1 MKRIV
6 IIGGGLGGLTAGALL
21 AKNGYNIVLL
31 EQHKIVGG
39 AATTFRRKGGFTVEV
54 GLHEMNE
61 VYSNSTTKEVFD
73 TLGVYENIEFVE
85 PDEFFRV
92 TASGFDFTMP
102 NRRDNVL
109 SALKERYPAEA
120 NGIKEYFTLIDALAD
135 DFSRLEDAAWWELM
149 LFPLV
154 FRNLVK
160 YRKLAVREV
169 LDGMIANEELKLIL
183 NANIGYFHTVPDT
196 FSILYHAIA
205 QSSYYRGGGWYI
217 KGGSQ
222 KLSDAMASVIRDN
235 GGTIFTKSE
244 ATSIS
249 LENKKAVSI
258 TFKKSGQ
265 NVTEEADIV
274 VSNLSPAQTYAL
286 ANLPFKETRRIANSL
301 LCVYLGFSKNLRE
314 TYGKQGY
321 SRFFFRDITSI
332 DEYKAQFD
340 QDITKRGFVFV
351 DYSQI
356 DAGLCDPA
364 KSFGAICTTDFL
376 SSYENMPD
384 DEYKRR
390 KQEIIDAY
398 LAVLEEYYPGIRDLV
413 EYAEVAT
420 PRTMQRYLR
429 TPSGTPYGF
438 APAADQFFRRP
449 EVKSSLV
456 SNLYFTGAWVVGG
469 GFTPAISSGNMC
481 YKAIAGVR

>member
-6 IIGGGLGGLTAGALL
+6 MIGGGLGGLTAGALL
-21 AKNGYNIVLL
+21 AKTGHTVVLL
-31 EQHKIVGG
+31 EQHNVVGG
-39 AATTFRRKGGFTVEV
+39 SATTFRRKGGFTVEV
-54 GLHEMNE
+54 GLHEMNA
-61 VYSNSTTKEVFD
+61 VYSNATTKEVFD
-73 TLGVYENIEFVE
+73 TLGVYRNVEFVE

-102 NRRDNVL
+102 NGRDSAL
-109 SALKERYPAEA
+109 SALRERYPAEA
-120 NGIKEYFTLIDALAD
+120 SGIEEYFTLIDALAD
-135 DFSRLEDAAWWELM
+135 DMKRLEDAAWWELM
-149 LFPLV
+149 LFPVV
-154 FRNLVK
+154 FRNLFR
-160 YRKLAVREV
+160 YRKRAVREV

-183 NANIGYFHTVPDT
+183 NANIGYYHTVPDT
-196 FSILYHAIA
+196 FSILYHAVA

-217 KGGSQ
+217 RGGSQ
-222 KLSDAMASVIRDN
+222 KLSDALASVIRDN
-235 GGTIFTKSE
+235 GGTVLTKSE
-244 ATSIS
+244 VVSIS
-249 LENKKAVSI
+249 MERNRAASV
-258 TFKKSGQ
+258 TFRASGR
-265 NVTEEADIV
+265 NVTEEADCV

-286 ANLPFKETRRIANSL
+286 ANLPYRETRRSANSL
-301 LCVYLGFSKNLRE
+301 LCVYLGFGKNLRE

-321 SRFFFRDITSI
+321 SRFFFRDIASV
-332 DEYKAQFD
+332 EQYKAQFD
-340 QDITKRGFVFV
+340 RDITKRGFVFV

-376 SSYENMPD
+376 SSWENMSD
-384 DEYKRR
+384 DEYRCR
-390 KQEIIDAY
+390 KQEVIDAY
-398 LAVLEEYYPGIRDLV
+398 LAVLEEHYPGIRDLV

-456 SNLYFTGAWVVGG
+456 HNLYFTGAWVVGG
-469 GFTPAISSGNMC
+469 GFTPAIDSGYRC
-481 YKAIAGVR
+481 YKAIAGER